1 MMDRITG
8 AVTIDR
14 QADLQAI
21 IRHVP
26 IFGGLSE
33 AQRTA
38 VVESCTFRAIGG
50 GTLLCRQDSPGTELY
65 IVVTGRLRAV
75 RADASAVAR
84 VLGEIGRGELIG
96 EMALMTD
103 GVRTAD
109 VFAIRDSIVA
119 ELSKTAFDHLVTR
132 LPQLVKQIARV
143 MLERLA
149 PTRRETG
156 SRSGAETLCLVPAG
170 GGKPDL
176 EALGTQL
183 TTALTSFGA
192 VTLISSQRVPEQ
204 HRFGSD
210 GDMQGTAAWLNSLE
224 SHHRFIVYIADDNDT
239 AWTRLCLRQADLIL
253 LTSASDGEPAEGPV
267 EALIHSLPE
276 LRAARQLILVHP
288 PATMLPKGTR
298 RWLDARP
305 GVDRHHHLRAG
316 RASDIDRLARILAR
330 CPQGLV
336 LGGGGAR
343 GFAHVG
349 VYQALAEAGFA
360 VDLVGGTSIGAA
372 FGALMAMD
380 LSPSAIV
387 EACRVFKEE
396 KIDYTLPMLALSGG
410 FGLAAA
416 SRKLFGD
423 VQIEDLWL
431 PFFCVTTN
439 LTRAELTIHRTGP
452 LVKWVRASCS
462 LPGALPP
469 VFDGTELHADGCLL
483 NNLPVDVMRTGCN
496 GPIVAV
502 DIDQSVDIS
511 TDLPYHEGVSGWRIL
526 MQRINPFGVRPRIP
540 HVGRLFHRAL
550 MVASAQNS
558 GPARAMADLYLS
570 PPVQNCGVFDWK
582 KGPRVRAEGHAYA
595 VEVLGQ
601 WPVTVGL
608 AASR

>member
-1 MMDRITG
+1 MDRISD
-8 AVTIDR
+8 ASAIDR
-14 QADLQAI
+14 QADLKAI
-21 IRHVP
+21 IRDVP
-26 IFGGLSE
+26 IFGELSE
-33 AQRTA
+33 AERAA
-38 VVESCTFRAIGG
+38 VAESCTFRAIGG
-50 GTLLCRQDSPGTELY
+50 GVLLCRQGSPGTELY
-65 IVVTGRLRAV
+65 IVITGRLRAV
-75 RADASAVAR
+75 RADGAAAPR

-103 GVRTAD
+103 GARTAD

-119 ELSKTAFDHLVTR
+119 QLNKAAFDQLITR

-149 PTRRETG
+149 LVRRTSA
-156 SRSGAETLCLVPAG
+156 SRTGAETLCLVPAG

-176 EALGTQL
+176 AALGTQL
-183 TTALTSFGA
+183 ATALTRFGP
-192 VTLISSQRVPEQ
+192 VTLISSSMVPEQ
-204 HRFGSD
+204 YRFEPES
-210 GDMQGTAAWLNSLE
+210 DMQRTAAWLNSLE
-224 SHHRFIVYIADDNDT
+224 SLHRFILYITDDSDT

-253 LTSASDGEPAEGPV
+253 LTGAADGDPTESPV
-267 EALIHSLPE
+267 ETLIRGLPE
-276 LRAARQLILVHP
+276 SRAVRQLVLIHP
-288 PATMLPKGTR
+288 PATTLPRGTR
-298 RWLDARP
+298 QWLDARP
-305 GVDRHHHLRAG
+305 GVDHHFHLRAMRPG
-316 RASDIDRLARILAR
+316 DVDRLARILAR

-349 VYQALAEAGFA
+349 VYQALSETGFA

-380 LSPSAIV
+380 LTPPAIV

-396 KIDYTLPMLALSGG
+396 KVDYTLPMLALSGG

-416 SRKLFGD
+416 ARKLFGD
-423 VQIEDLWL
+423 ILIEDLWL

-452 LVKWVRASCS
+452 LAKWVRASCS

-469 VFDGTELHADGCLL
+469 VFDGAELHADGCLL
-483 NNLPVDVMRTGCN
+483 NNLPVDVMRPGCG

-502 DIDQSVDIS
+502 DIDQSADIS
-511 TDLPYHEGVSGWRIL
+511 TDLPYHEGISGWRVL
-526 MQRINPFGVRPRIP
+526 LQRVSPFGLRPRVP

-558 GPARAMADLYLS
+558 GPSRALADLYLS
-570 PPVQNCGVFDWK
+570 PPVQDCNVFDWK
-582 KGPRVRAEGHAYA
+582 KGPRVLAEAHAYA
-595 VEVLGQ
+595 AERLAQ
-601 WPVTVGL
+601 WPVTVGM
-608 AASR
+608 AADR